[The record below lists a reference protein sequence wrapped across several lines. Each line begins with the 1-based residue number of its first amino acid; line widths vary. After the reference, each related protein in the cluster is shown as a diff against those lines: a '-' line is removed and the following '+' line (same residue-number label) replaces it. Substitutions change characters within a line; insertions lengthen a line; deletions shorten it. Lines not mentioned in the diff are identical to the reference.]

1 MELEKFDPV
10 CAAVLKKT
18 EIEKPAYPVIDFH
31 MHMGKMLLG
40 ESYET
45 KYGICPGTARCRR
58 CMRCEY
64 GWIFRKRSGKDA
76 KETRRIRGNVF

>member
-31 MHMGKMLLG
+31 MHMGKCCWANRMKQ
-40 ESYET
+40 S
-45 KYGICPGTARCRR
+45 
-58 CMRCEY
+58 M
-64 GWIFRKRSGKDA
+64 
-76 KETRRIRGNVF
+76 TRRNMSGNCKMPALYAL

>member
-40 ESYET
+40 WVNAIEASWAT
-45 KYGICPGTARCRR
+45 CLSTSDITR
-58 CMRCEY
+58 
-64 GWIFRKRSGKDA
+64 IFQRLTSCSM
-76 KETRRIRGNVF
+76 FLP

>member
-31 MHMGKMLLG
+31 LIAIDFG
-40 ESYET
+40 
-45 KYGICPGTARCRR
+45 
-58 CMRCEY
+58 
-64 GWIFRKRSGKDA
+64 
-76 KETRRIRGNVF
+76 

>member
-45 KYGICPGTARCRR
+45 S
-58 CMRCEY
+58 M
-64 GWIFRKRSGKDA
+64 
-76 KETRRIRGNVF
+76 TRRNMSGNCKMPALYAL

>member
-31 MHMGKMLLG
+31 MSGNCKMPALYAL
-40 ESYET
+40 
-45 KYGICPGTARCRR
+45 
-58 CMRCEY
+58 
-64 GWIFRKRSGKDA
+64 
-76 KETRRIRGNVF
+76 